1 MTAWPWLIFSGIFLI
16 AGILA
21 IVYRTAGIFGGR
33 GTGIWGIVAGVIA
46 LICSGIAAYL
56 GISMLT

>member
-21 IVYRTAGIFGGR
+21 IVYRTADIFGGR